1 MMSDEQ
7 LLEEFF
13 GSDQVEKLNQFKK
26 SLDDEKT
33 KKEEAE
39 IEYEA
44 MLRRNVEKKLQIPV
58 NPNRKSSRYSCDV
71 VTEMEQL
78 RARLH
83 ETAFKELEEFDKKF
97 SPKLLRPGINPASGE
112 ASHSRQGSLDSS
124 FPPNPLLNSPQLI
137 QGHRREFSL
146 PAYMEPS
153 TSGSPQS
160 ASGNSSPF
168 ASRSATQLLKNQVS
182 DQVGDNDIRS
192 PTPPLQYGH
201 IRQLSA
207 SSVSSGSGTFSPPPV
222 SATVPLT
229 SHQLSSTANSTTG
242 GGMSHNMPLYG
253 GSGGALNRYQ
263 HYNQASKL
271 STATSSSG
279 SSPSQQATRAPNP
292 NSSHFHSLK
301 LQQPP
306 QQESHHVVRR
316 MASAGGGSSGVT
328 AGGAGP
334 GLVSLGSNLSPPRN
348 MGGSGGGSGLVSIGS
363 LSRNSGSGRPG
374 SSGHP
379 GSVTNNSSLNR
390 IRNAV
395 PISPQQV
402 LPNPA
407 TNGVPLRRHE
417 SGGTT
422 QPHYSTT
429 VIKKR
434 KSNPSPDHT
443 GRQASIED
451 TPVTEVQT
459 ESNSHPSRS
468 GTSTPD
474 NNVCSGGGDFFP
486 QQGEQKGISKNA
498 QQQRLMSP
506 VDRISYS
513 PKMTR
518 KPMMKVSSASSTA
531 LSSPQNQSA
540 VLQPSLMLMK
550 SDSNLRER
558 SGPSVCDESIE
569 PYMSSDD
576 LKTQMKYYK
585 YTPYTD
591 CNGINPVTRQD
602 NPESTWC

>member
-13 GSDQVEKLNQFKK
+13 GLDQVEKLNQFKK

-39 IEYEA
+39 KEYEA
-44 MLRRNVEKKLQIPV
+44 LLRRNVENKLQIP
-58 NPNRKSSRYSCDV
+58 NRQSSRYSCDV
-71 VTEMEQL
+71 VSEMEQL

-124 FPPNPLLNSPQLI
+124 FPSNPLLNSPQLV

-160 ASGNSSPF
+160 TSGNSSPF

-182 DQVGDNDIRS
+182 DQVAVSGENDVRS
-192 PTPPLQYGH
+192 PTPPFQYGH

-207 SSVSSGSGTFSPPPV
+207 SSASSGSGTFSPPPV
-222 SATVPLT
+222 STTAPLT
-229 SHQLSSTANSTTG
+229 SHQLSSSTSSTMG
-242 GGMSHNMPLYG
+242 GGMSHNMPRYG

-271 STATSSSG
+271 STTTTSSG
-279 SSPSQQATRAPNP
+279 SSPSQQATHVPNP

-301 LQQPP
+301 LQQSP
-306 QQESHHVVRR
+306 QQESHPVVRR
-316 MASAGGGSSGVT
+316 MASAGGGSSVT

-334 GLVSLGSNLSPPRN
+334 GLMSLGTNLSPPRN
-348 MGGSGGGSGLVSIGS
+348 TGSGGGSGLVSIGS
-363 LSRNSGSGRPG
+363 LTRNSGGGGRPG

-379 GSVTNNSSLNR
+379 GSATNNSSLNR

-395 PISPQQV
+395 PISSQQV

-407 TNGVPLRRHE
+407 TNGVPLRRHD

-434 KSNPSPDHT
+434 KSNPSPD
-443 GRQASIED
+443 RRASVEG
-451 TPVTEVQT
+451 TPMTEVQV
-459 ESNSHPSRS
+459 ESNGHPSRS
-468 GTSTPD
+468 GTTTPEH
-474 NNVCSGGGDFFP
+474 NVCSGRSDVFP
-486 QQGEQKGISKNA
+486 QPGEQTGVSKNA
-498 QQQRLMSP
+498 QLMAP
-506 VDRISYS
+506 FEKISYS

-518 KPMMKVSSASSTA
+518 KPMMKVSSTSSTA
-531 LSSPQNQSA
+531 APSSPQNQS
-540 VLQPSLMLMK
+540 VPQPSFMRMK
-550 SDSNLRER
+550 SDSNLCER
-558 SGPSVCDESIE
+558 NGPSVCNESIE

-576 LKTQMKYYK
+576 LKAQMKYYK

-591 CNGINPVTRQD
+591 CNGANPVTRQE